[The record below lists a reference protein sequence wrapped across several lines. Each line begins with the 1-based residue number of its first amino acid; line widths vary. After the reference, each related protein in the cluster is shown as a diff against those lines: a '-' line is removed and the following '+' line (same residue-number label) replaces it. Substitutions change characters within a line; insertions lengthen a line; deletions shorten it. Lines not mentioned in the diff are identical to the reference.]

1 MSAVKRSRM
10 SEVHSDDWT
19 NLQTKFSKITH
30 TWNIENFSVTRE
42 GENKWISCVFPVDQ
56 SNKLKWYLELT
67 VNDKEFRGRE
77 YLTLTLNL
85 VEWDGSTEKTIVRCS
100 IMSHEETEQRR
111 MFTMSHQAIVTFN
124 TFINCYK
131 LLDKTNNYLPNDKLS
146 IFCEIILPTDTVS
159 TSGRT
164 QTIDVPDSKISD
176 NFGKLFNNPKFSD
189 VKIVTKGME
198 IYAHKNILAARSPV
212 FEAMFS
218 SATEE
223 NQRGVVTI
231 DDMDPEV
238 QTEMLRFI
246 YTDHAPNLDKMSRD
260 LLVASQKYS
269 LPKLKAMCEKS
280 LVATLSIENAA
291 ETLVFADL
299 YNANQLKARTIDFIK
314 VNMDDVRRTAGWQ
327 DMSQNHFALI
337 REHFVY
343 WNPHCSQLTQEK
355 TNYRKFSCPKCS

>member
-1 MSAVKRSRM
+1 MDSHMRRM
-10 SEVHSDDWT
+10 FVMNRIRVPDFHLDDRHNSDDST
-19 NLQTKFSKITH
+19 NTGTKTVKFTH
-30 TWNIENFSVTRE
+30 TWSIEDFSVVFERD
-42 GENKWISCVFPVDQ
+42 NKWKSCVFPVDQ

-85 VEWDGSTEKTIVRCS
+85 VEWDDSTEKTIVRCS
-100 IMSHEETEQRR
+100 IMSHVETEQRR
-111 MFTMSHQAIVTFN
+111 TFTMSEQPIVNFN
-124 TFINCYK
+124 AFIYCCE
-131 LLDKTNNYLPNDKLS
+131 LFDKTNNYLPNDKLS
-146 IFCEIILPTDTVS
+146 IFCEILLLTDTVCTCS
-159 TSGRT
+159 RT
-164 QTIDVPDSKISD
+164 QTINVPDFKISES
-176 NFGKLFNNPKFSD
+176 FGKLFNNPKFSD

-238 QTEMLRFI
+238 QIEMLRFI
-246 YTDHAPNLDKMSRD
+246 YTDHAPNLEMMASD
-260 LLVASQKYS
+260 LLAASEKYFFE
-269 LPKLKAMCEKS
+269 KLKAMCEKS

-291 ETLVFADL
+291 ETLVLADL

-314 VNMDDVRRTAGWQ
+314 VNMDNVRRTEGWRY
-327 DMSQNHFALI
+327 MSQNHLAVIQANF
-337 REHFVY
+337 
-343 WNPHCSQLTQEK
+343 
-355 TNYRKFSCPKCS
+355 